1 MDLIYLKKLIKM
13 LDSSNLS
20 EIEIEEEGTKLKLSK
35 PKPQKQTFANIP
47 PQSVPLQAMPAS
59 NNNAVQEAPGKTVK
73 EESAGEPAETPSSDN
88 LFEVKSPMVG
98 TFYRAPAPDADPYLN
113 VGDTIS
119 QGSVLCIVEA
129 MKLMNEIESE
139 VSGKV
144 VKILV
149 EDSQAVEYNQPLFL
163 IEV

>member
-1 MDLIYLKKLIKM
+1 MDLNYLKKIIKVF
-13 LDSSNLS
+13 DSSELS
-20 EIEIEEEGTKLKLSK
+20 ELEIEEEGMRLHLSK
-35 PKPQKQTFANIP
+35 YTNVGVPIQHIPATAPSNPAMALAPQTEAKQEQKQET
-47 PQSVPLQAMPAS
+47 
-59 NNNAVQEAPGKTVK
+59 KT
-73 EESAGEPAETPSSDN
+73 ETPGDSIPSN
-88 LFEVKSPMVG
+88 VYEVKSPMVG
-98 TFYRAPAPDADPYLN
+98 TFYRSPSPDADAYVN

-149 EDSQAVEYNQPLFL
+149 ENAQAVEYNQPLFL
-163 IEV
+163 IELS

>member
-1 MDLIYLKKLIKM
+1 MDLNYLKKLIKM
-13 LDSSNLS
+13 LDSSDLS
-20 EIEIEEEGTKLKLSK
+20 DIEIEEEGTKLKLSK
-35 PKPQKQTFANIP
+35 PKPQKQTFANIT
-47 PQSVPLQAMPAS
+47 PQGVPFQAAPAGNS
-59 NNNAVQEAPGKTVK
+59 NTTVETVERTVK
-73 EESAGEPAETPSSDN
+73 EEPAEKPAGTPAADN
-88 LFEVKSPMVG
+88 LFEVTSPMVG

-113 VGDTIS
+113 VGDSIS

-149 EDSQAVEYNQPLFL
+149 EDGQAVEYNQPLFL